1 MAENRERVRDM
12 VSGGK
17 EVDTKTPTHKADPG
31 SPHRAAGTTGT
42 GGGLPDNPE
51 ARRAQDFGPGGS
63 AGAGASESAMRSPG
77 GAQSGT
83 DNRAQPR
90 GSGELPVPAV
100 NPGESSAN
108 LGEREPGLDERKMR
122 NSPSNRERDGLE
134 GIPN

>member
-1 MAENRERVRDM
+1 MAENRERLREM

-17 EVDTKTPTHKADPG
+17 PVDPKTPTHKADPG
-31 SPHRAAGTTGT
+31 SPGRAAGTAGS

-51 ARRAQDFGPGGS
+51 ARRAEDFGPGGS
-63 AGAGASESAMRSPG
+63 AGADASESAMRSR
-77 GAQSGT
+77 GARSGT

-122 NSPSNRERDGLE
+122 NTPSNRERDGLE
-134 GIPN
+134 GIPS